1 MHAKIL
7 WASSSIYTRYE
18 YSHAAL
24 RIRHIFCCIGKI
36 VEQLLIAQFPFSE
49 EKKAPLLQMPMSKK
63 REMITMN
70 TKTMARTQYES
81 PNDYIQY
88 LVSEY
93 FCHMDG
99 N

>member
-1 MHAKIL
+1 MEKL
-7 WASSSIYTRYE
+7 LDN
-18 YSHAAL
+18 YS
-24 RIRHIFCCIGKI
+24 
-36 VEQLLIAQFPFSE
+36 LLNFPFAE

-88 LVSEY
+88 LVSKMKFASFAILGYYHSQSFVEP
-93 FCHMDG
+93 F
-99 N
+99 